1 MIDSVREFLVDVE
14 QFTTQNPKE
23 LEDFRIKYLGKKGIL
38 NDLFAKFKEVPNEQ
52 KKEFGQV
59 INLLKNQV
67 NDKIEIL
74 KSSFE
79 TSDIQ
84 SSTIDL
90 TRSGIIKI

>member
-67 NDKIEIL
+67 NDKIETL
-74 KSSFE
+74 KSSLIFRVLRL
-79 TSDIQ
+79 I
-84 SSTIDL
+84 
-90 TRSGIIKI
+90 